1 MSEHNRREG
10 YWQYY
15 ELAKEVEAP
24 SLKRTL
30 IEIIREN
37 PCPRR
42 ENGNRGRPPVH
53 SKEKLDFA
61 CLLMMAGNNTYRGVE
76 SDLRGMRTPWDNE
89 PVPDH
94 TTLVRHLQTIPAD
107 WLDLIVAETAR
118 RCIKEADEA
127 TGPLG
132 ADSSAAETTRYEYAK
147 RPNRKERDFV
157 ETRQKTYWKYH
168 ITAILGLQIVLAAFT
183 TPSNINDTTMLPVML
198 AEIRRRGFDFAGN
211 FFDGDKG
218 YDSDY
223 NCELLFWMGSNRI
236 KDSENSAMR
245 HTNRK
250 TLIEPLPRDHM
261 RPAKAV
267 KLGEE
272 FLKGISEGE
281 LVSMQVMEK
290 DYKVKAVLQAARHR
304 KRGMLLKE
312 ISEAIGEAVST
323 VHGWLMRLEEGMERR
338 YDRKSPGR
346 PCRLSDA
353 QKEALGGD
361 LDKSPEKS
369 GFFSSVWTAR
379 LVARRI
385 WNRFE
390 IKYGDRGALKLTA
403 RMNFSVRTAR
413 PVPYNSATKEELEK
427 YVSGTVEAVKRH
439 DEERFKILF
448 LDIAGAVDSPAS
460 KRGIRRRG
468 GRDTVPINHSKK
480 SVKIVGT
487 LGMGTLDIQFHEKT
501 NSESVIA
508 LLEYLRRRYG
518 RIFVILDNAA
528 AHTSTAMGE
537 YIGRAVGDVVLWF
550 LPPRTP

>member
-1 MSEHNRREG
+1 
-10 YWQYY
+10 
-15 ELAKEVEAP
+15 
-24 SLKRTL
+24 
-30 IEIIREN
+30 
-37 PCPRR
+37 
-42 ENGNRGRPPVH
+42 
-53 SKEKLDFA
+53 
-61 CLLMMAGNNTYRGVE
+61 
-76 SDLRGMRTPWDNE
+76 
-89 PVPDH
+89 
-94 TTLVRHLQTIPAD
+94 
-107 WLDLIVAETAR
+107 
-118 RCIKEADEA
+118 
-127 TGPLG
+127 
-132 ADSSAAETTRYEYAK
+132 
-147 RPNRKERDFV
+147 
-157 ETRQKTYWKYH
+157 
-168 ITAILGLQIVLAAFT
+168 
-183 TPSNINDTTMLPVML
+183 
-198 AEIRRRGFDFAGN
+198 
-211 FFDGDKG
+211 
-218 YDSDY
+218 
-223 NCELLFWMGSNRI
+223 
-236 KDSENSAMR
+236 
-245 HTNRK
+245 
-250 TLIEPLPRDHM
+250 M

-290 DYKVKAVLQAARHR
+290 DYKVKTMLQAAKHR

-323 VHGWLMRLEEGMERR
+323 VHGWLMRLEEGMGRR

-353 QKEALGGD
+353 QKEVLDGD

-413 PVPYNSATKEELEK
+413 PVPYSSATKEELEK

-468 GRDTVPINHSKK
+468 GKDTVPINHSKK
-480 SVKIVGT
+480 SVKIVGA
-487 LGMGTLDIQFHEKT
+487 LGMGTLDIQFHEKA

-518 RIFVILDNAA
+518 GIFVILDNAA
-528 AHTSTAMGE
+528 AHTSAAMRE
-537 YIGRAVGDVVLWF
+537 YIGRAGGDVVLWF
-550 LPPRTP
+550 LPPRTPQHNSIEVEWREIKRAISEAFFGRFDKLQERIRQLLRSGEVPIVKILDYVLNAAKNQKGPWKRARPMPVEPPECAS

>member
-1 MSEHNRREG
+1 MGHTTEILFLITA
-10 YWQYY
+10 
-15 ELAKEVEAP
+15 LADLVRK
-24 SLKRTL
+24 
-30 IEIIREN
+30 N
-37 PCPRR
+37 PCPRPAK
-42 ENGNRGRPPVH
+42 GGSGRPPVH
-53 SKEKLDFA
+53 SDDKMDFI
-61 CLLMMAGNNTYRGVE
+61 CLFMVALNLTYRGVE
-76 SDLRGMRTPWDNE
+76 KWLPVLKIPWNE

-94 TTLVRHLQTIPAD
+94 TTIARHL
-107 WLDLIVAETAR
+107 
-118 RCIKEADEA
+118 
-127 TGPLG
+127 
-132 ADSSAAETTRYEYAK
+132 
-147 RPNRKERDFV
+147 
-157 ETRQKTYWKYH
+157 H
-168 ITAILGLQIVLAAFT
+168 
-183 TPSNINDTTMLPVML
+183 
-198 AEIRRRGFDFAGN
+198 
-211 FFDGDKG
+211 
-218 YDSDY
+218 
-223 NCELLFWMGSNRI
+223 SNRI

-281 LVSMQVMEK
+281 LVSMQAMEK
-290 DYKVKAVLQAARHR
+290 DYKVKTMLQAARHR

-323 VHGWLMRLEEGMERR
+323 VHGWLMRLEEDMGRR

-353 QKEALGGD
+353 QREALGGD

-369 GFFSSVWTAR
+369 DFFSSVWTAR

-385 WNRFE
+385 RNRFE
-390 IKYGDRGALKLTA
+390 IKYGDRGVLKLTA
-403 RMNFSVRTAR
+403 RMNFSVRTTR

-427 YVSGTVEAVKRH
+427 YVGRTVEAVKRH

-468 GRDTVPINHSKK
+468 SRDTVPINHSKK
-480 SVKIVGT
+480 SVKIVGA
-487 LGMGTLDIQFHEKT
+487 LGMGTLDIQFHEKA

-528 AHTSTAMGE
+528 AHTGTAMRE
-537 YIGRAVGDVVLWF
+537 YIGERGAMWFCGSCPRA
-550 LPPRTP
+550 PRSTIPSRWSGERSRGRYRKHSSAGSTNCRRESGCCVAGRFP